1 MSTFY
6 TALSL
11 TATGTHP
18 GSWRDRQ
25 ARPHDAFDAA
35 SWVAHARSAEQ
46 AGIDLL
52 TLPDA
57 FTHEPEYGA
66 LHARLDAVGLAAR
79 IAPQTSTIGLVPTV
93 TTTHT
98 EPFHL
103 QAAIAT
109 VDWVSRGRA
118 GWQLE
123 VSNSA
128 ADAEIVGRRAPAPPS
143 ELWREAGE
151 VADVGRRLWDSW
163 EDDAEIRDIETG
175 RFVDRDKL
183 HYVDYKGSTFSVKGP
198 SIVPRP
204 PQGHPVTVIAIRD
217 RHTLAVAAE
226 SADVV
231 LLRAS
236 DVETLRGD
244 VADFEHALDA
254 AGRRREDVR
263 LFADWN
269 VVLGDNNEQAQQRW
283 QALQAS
289 TPTSTYWHVLAVDEL
304 AHRIAALPGAG
315 LDGIHLRPAVIATDL
330 DLITGLLLDR
340 LRHTG
345 VLDRLAAQ
353 ATPLTLR
360 ERLGLAHPANQYAA
374 VQG

>member
-18 GSWRDRQ
+18 GSWRDR
-25 ARPHDAFDAA
+25 AVRPHDVFDAA
-35 SWVAHARSAEQ
+35 SWVASAQAAER

-57 FTHEPEYGA
+57 FTHEPELGA
-66 LHARLDAVGLAAR
+66 LHARLDAVAVAAR
-79 IAPQTSTIGLVPTV
+79 IAPQTSAIGLVPTV

-109 VDWVSRGRA
+109 LDWVSRGRA

-128 ADAEIVGRRAPAPPS
+128 ADAEVIGRRTPAPPS
-143 ELWREAGE
+143 ELWREASE

-163 EDDAEIRDIETG
+163 EDDAEIRDVETG
-175 RFVDRDKL
+175 RFIDRDKL
-183 HYVDYKGSTFSVKGP
+183 HYVDYEGSTFSVKGP

-204 PQGHPVTVIAIRD
+204 PQGHPVTIIAARD
-217 RHTLAVAAE
+217 RHTLGVAAQA
-226 SADVV
+226 ADVV
-231 LLRAS
+231 LLRG
-236 DVETLRGD
+236 GD
-244 VADFEHALDA
+244 VDALRADLTDLEQALEA
-254 AGRRREDVR
+254 AGRSRDEVR
-263 LFADWN
+263 VLADWS
-269 VVLGDNNEQAQQRW
+269 VVLGDNTEQAQQRW

-289 TPTSTYWHVLAVDEL
+289 TPTATYWHVAAVDEL
-304 AHRIAALPGAG
+304 AHRIGDLPGAG
-315 LDGIHLRPAVIATDL
+315 IDGVHLRPAVIPTDL
-330 DLITGLLLDR
+330 ELITGLLLDR
-340 LRHTG
+340 LQHAG
-345 VLDRLAAQ
+345 VVARPTAATE
-353 ATPLTLR
+353 AAGTLR
-360 ERLGLAHPANQYAA
+360 DRLGLARPANQYVTA
-374 VQG
+374 